1 MFVIFRF
8 NVRNSRICVDMER
21 RGSTQIP
28 EFSSHI
34 INMILL
40 RFPSF
45 SLSLSRSFFFLLFAL
60 LCRCIGIAPAATQLQ
75 AYRGRADSSRM
86 QRGLLL
92 HRLLERGLR
101 NRRAW
106 AFYFLLS
113 AGSSSLHR
121 LRNFSARF
129 SRISM
134 SSSLSERDAFKKG
147 FFESELTLE
156 LPKLSEW
163 SVYNIR

>member
-92 HRLLERGLR
+92 PTSGKRPKKPASVSLLFFIIRGIEQP
-101 NRRAW
+101 
-106 AFYFLLS
+106 LS
-113 AGSSSLHR
+113 VA
-121 LRNFSARF
+121 
-129 SRISM
+129 
-134 SSSLSERDAFKKG
+134 
-147 FFESELTLE
+147 
-156 LPKLSEW
+156 
-163 SVYNIR
+163 